1 MVKGALLKKS
11 IKDMKKSV
19 SQFIS
24 IFIMA
29 TVAVSIMVGLD
40 SIWKTI
46 EVNSTQMYSATN
58 LSDIW
63 ISVLNP
69 TEKEMWAIKNIDG
82 VEMAEKRFTLNTTAK
97 LDGSPTL
104 KVYTRSEKSELD
116 TPYLVDGNITSKS
129 GAIIDES
136 FAKAHNLKVGDDIN
150 IKLNDTWLHFNIEA
164 LALSSEHIFSVKDST
179 TMVPDSNR
187 YGFIVVDEDKIK
199 SAYGGMKVYNQVS
212 IRLKDGADISVIQSE
227 IDSILGDD
235 LIGVIT
241 NKDNTSL
248 NNVHGNIKQFKTLST
263 VFPVMFFLVTAL
275 ITLSTMS
282 RLVEDQRNQVG
293 ILKALGYSKKSIIW
307 HYTSYGIYIGILAA
321 IAGII
326 IGPNVIGRILMSQ
339 MKSFLTFNNYEI
351 LLNMKNVV
359 LGSILIIICTAG
371 VSCYASL
378 KLQGDMP
385 AVLLRNKPPKK
396 GNHVFLEK
404 IPIIWDKM
412 KFSSKLIA
420 RNILKNKGRMLMS
433 IFGVMGCTG
442 LIIGAFALKTMVG
455 GVSKT
460 TYEKIYTYDEKIVLD
475 GKTTDKYIH
484 NLALDGVVQDIQ
496 EEPMQMISQSGV
508 RRMFTVTVFS
518 PESPLINLTDIDGNK
533 VVLPED
539 GVAITRKLAEILD
552 VSKGDT
558 IQIKRVDDSYVTV
571 KIKEIV
577 YMVTGQGMYMSKDY
591 WDSIG
596 EDFTPTSVLVK
607 WNNEEDK
614 NFLQSDNVENYIL
627 RTDQKSDFESNL
639 KIIDIAVVML
649 ITAGGI
655 LAFVVLYNLSI
666 LNFFERTR
674 DLATLQVLG
683 FYEKEIR
690 SLVLVENILSAG
702 IGIFAGIPIG
712 ELISSILAKGFGEDF
727 DLISN
732 VTAGHVLLAGG
743 ITVIFAFAV
752 NLVVAKKIKTI
763 DMLQALKSVE

>member
-11 IKDMKKSV
+11 IKDMKKSA

-46 EVNSTQMYSATN
+46 EVKSNQMYSATN

-63 ISVLNP
+63 ISIFNP
-69 TEKEMWAIKNIDG
+69 TEKDMWAIKNIDG
-82 VEMAEKRFTLNTTAK
+82 VKMAEKRFTLNTTAK
-97 LDGSPTL
+97 LEGNPTL
-104 KVYTRSEKSELD
+104 RLYTKSEKSELD
-116 TPYLVDGNITSKS
+116 IPYLVDGEITSKS
-129 GAIIDES
+129 GAIIDET
-136 FAKAHNLKVGDDIN
+136 FAKAHNLNIGDDIN
-150 IKLNDTWLHFNIEA
+150 IKLNDKWLHFNIEA
-164 LALSSEHIFSVKDST
+164 LALSSEHIFSIKDST
-179 TMVPDSNR
+179 TMVPDSNK
-187 YGFIVVDEDKIK
+187 YGFIIVDEDKIK
-199 SAYGGMKVYNQVS
+199 SAYGGMNVYNQVS
-212 IRLKDGADISVIQSE
+212 IRLREGADISIIQSE

-241 NKDNTSL
+241 NKDSTSL
-248 NNVHGNIKQFKTLST
+248 NSVEGKIDQFKTLST
-263 VFPVMFFLVTAL
+263 VFPVMFFLVTAF

-282 RLVEDQRNQVG
+282 RLVEDQRNQIG

-321 IAGII
+321 IAGTI
-326 IGPNVIGRILMSQ
+326 IGPNVIGRILINQ
-339 MKSFLTFNNYEI
+339 MKFLLTFNNYEI
-351 LLNMKNVV
+351 SLNMKNVI
-359 LGSILIIICTAG
+359 LGSILIIISTAG

-385 AVLLRNKPPKK
+385 ATLLRNKPPKK

-404 IPIIWDKM
+404 IPMIWDNM

-420 RNILKNKGRMLMS
+420 RNIIKNKGRMLMS

-442 LIIGAFALKTMVG
+442 LIIGAFALKTMIG

-460 TYEKIYTYDEKIVLD
+460 TYENVYTYDEKIILES
-475 GKTTDKYIH
+475 KTTDKYIH

-496 EEPMQMISQSGV
+496 EKTIQMVSESGI
-508 RRMFTVTVFS
+508 RRMSTITVFS
-518 PESPLINLTDIDGNK
+518 PESPLINLTDINGNK
-533 VVLPED
+533 VVIPED

-558 IQIKRVDDSYVTV
+558 IKIKRLDDSYATV

-577 YMVTGQGMYMSKDY
+577 YIVIGQGMYVSKDY

-596 EDFTPTSVLVK
+596 EDFEPTSVLVK
-607 WNNEEDK
+607 WNNIEDK
-614 NFLQSDNVENYIL
+614 NFLQSDHVENYIL

-639 KIIDIAVVML
+639 KIIDIAVIML

-702 IGIFAGIPIG
+702 VGIVAGIPIG
-712 ELISSILAKGFGEDF
+712 SLISNILAKGFGEDF

-732 VTAGHVLLAGG
+732 VTVGHVLLAGG
-743 ITVIFAFAV
+743 ITAVFALAV